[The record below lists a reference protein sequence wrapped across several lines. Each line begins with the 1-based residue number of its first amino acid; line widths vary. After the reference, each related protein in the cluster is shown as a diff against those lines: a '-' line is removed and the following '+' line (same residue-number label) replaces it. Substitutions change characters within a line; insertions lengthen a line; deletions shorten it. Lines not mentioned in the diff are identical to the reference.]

1 MNIQAHWTIGGDF
14 IITDADDEDAPL
26 VEVKLHEPMRSQAI
40 DDVDSIAKAI
50 AAAMIQTPHPYANT
64 EKEVQDEL

>member
-14 IITDADDEDAPL
+14 FIMDADEDAPL

-64 EKEVQDEL
+64 EKGEQDG

>member
-14 IITDADDEDAPL
+14 IISDADEDAPL

-50 AAAMIQTPHPYANT
+50 AAAMIQTPHPYADA
-64 EKEVQDEL
+64 EKEVR

>member
-40 DDVDSIAKAI
+40 DDAETIGK
-50 AAAMIQTPHPYANT
+50 MILAWMLRLPHPYGKA
-64 EKEVQDEL
+64 EKETEGA

>member
-14 IITDADDEDAPL
+14 FIMDADEDAPL

-40 DDVDSIAKAI
+40 DDVDSVAKSI
-50 AAAMIQTPHPYANT
+50 AAAMIQAPHPYADA
-64 EKEVQDEL
+64 EKETKGE

>member
-14 IITDADDEDAPL
+14 FIMDADEDAPL

-50 AAAMIQTPHPYANT
+50 AAAMIQTPHPYAD
-64 EKEVQDEL
+64 EGKEQR